1 MGRYKNDYLKQF
13 SSSKKINDLSLV
25 KTFWILIKNHI
36 RIQIS
41 GWIRI
46 RKKQI
51 RILNTASTTLRMPY
65 GTVQP
70 MWVLRNWIYK
80 RKERCKPQEFWGPT
94 HLHTRWDPHSGP
106 THTYSGPIHSH
117 TLWPHTLTHTLVAWK
132 NRTFNP
138 LTHCNKILSISLIL

>member
-46 RKKQI
+46 RKKRI
-51 RILNTASTTLRMPY
+51 RIRNIGLFKVVLSVNFPTLR
-65 GTVQP
+65 
-70 MWVLRNWIYK
+70 
-80 RKERCKPQEFWGPT
+80 
-94 HLHTRWDPHSGP
+94 
-106 THTYSGPIHSH
+106 
-117 TLWPHTLTHTLVAWK
+117 
-132 NRTFNP
+132 
-138 LTHCNKILSISLIL
+138 

>member
-46 RKKQI
+46 RKKRI
-51 RILNTASTTLRMPY
+51 RI
-65 GTVQP
+65 
-70 MWVLRNWIYK
+70 RNIGINSLEY
-80 RKERCKPQEFWGPT
+80 
-94 HLHTRWDPHSGP
+94 L
-106 THTYSGPIHSH
+106 
-117 TLWPHTLTHTLVAWK
+117 
-132 NRTFNP
+132 
-138 LTHCNKILSISLIL
+138 KI